1 MTPNRSLAISF
12 QLKDLMRKDFL
23 HNLDEDFP
31 YDLIAN
37 HQSAEGGKLKRD
49 RMYNEE
55 NTLLTMLATAIGEDK
70 SLKQS
75 VNIFKQVF
83 EMKGKEIKEKEA
95 LQLQAAQIE
104 ERSSLASATTKKR
117 GRRRLYASRLPKS
130 KEMEVSDNTAAY
142 TKARARLDK
151 DLVNKIFHYSADFKE
166 LNAKKWYD
174 MNVFVTDGT
183 YFQMQDSEELRKKYF
198 IKQGD
203 NAYPQGLLQTILRQ
217 GSGQVHVFTIGTRH
231 QSELELVTPLIKKLP
246 EGSLLLADDFY
257 STYAVFCL
265 IQKKGFHI
273 IVPGK
278 KDRSYSVIKKLSQSD
293 EIVEVFRTPKPN
305 WLSKEEWK
313 QLPPKIIMRR
323 ITYPSTIDEQQEF
336 VLYTS
341 LTNENISDTAIIL
354 KYTTRWDIEITIRE
368 IKTIMGINIARSKTA
383 DMVEKEITIA
393 LTAYNI
399 VRKVISK
406 SVEQTDFSPQNDFLQ
421 KCFEAN
427 QALLVDK
434 KGRVYQRWS
443 PGRYGQTTE
452 AN

>member
-12 QLKDLMRKDFL
+12 QLRDLMRKDFL
-23 HNLDEDFP
+23 QNLDEDFP
-31 YDLIAN
+31 YDLIAK
-37 HQSAEGGKLKRD
+37 HQSAEGGKLRRD

-75 VNIFKQVF
+75 VNIFKDVF
-83 EMKGKEIKEKEA
+83 EMRGKQIKEKEA
-95 LQLQAAQIE
+95 LQLQAEQIE
-104 ERSSLASATTKKR
+104 ESRNFALGTTKKR
-117 GRRRLYASRLPKS
+117 GRRRLYISRLPRS
-130 KEMEVSDNTAAY
+130 KELEVSDNTAAY
-142 TKARARLDK
+142 TKARGRLDK
-151 DLVNKIFHYSADFKE
+151 DLVNKVFHYSADFKE
-166 LNAKKWYD
+166 LNAKKWYG
-174 MNVFVTDGT
+174 MNTFIADGT

-198 IKQGD
+198 ITQGD
-203 NAYPQGLLQTILRQ
+203 SAYPQGLLQGIIRQ
-217 GSGQVHVFTIGTRH
+217 GSGQVHTFTIGTRH

-246 EGSLLLADDFY
+246 EGSLLLGDDFY

-278 KDRSYSVIKKLSQSD
+278 KDRSYRVIKKISPSD
-293 EIVEVFRTPKPN
+293 EIVEVFRTHKPN

-313 QLPPKIIMRR
+313 QLPLKIIMRR
-323 ITYPSTIDEQQEF
+323 ITYPSTIDEQEQF

-341 LTNENISDTAIIL
+341 ITDENISDTAIIL

-368 IKTIMGINIARSKTA
+368 IKTIMGINIARSKTG

-393 LTAYNI
+393 LTAYNMI
-399 VRKVISK
+399 RKVISK
-406 SVEQTDFSPQNDFLQ
+406 SVEQTDFSPQSDFLQ

-427 QALLVDK
+427 QSLLVDK

-443 PGRYGQTTE
+443 PGRYGE
-452 AN
+452 AADAN